1 MWPTLRYRCSMRSVV
16 AIVTSS
22 SALVALL
29 FTASCLEPDR
39 NNGEPCLS
47 DDQCESNYCRAGV
60 CTTPPETDEAS
71 NLPPPVEAGD
81 DASTDAAEDAAED
94 AADDTGEPADAEPDV
109 ADDAAS
115 EAGSDA
121 SEDASEDAASD
132 APDDAPAEASDAA
145 EDAAG
150 DAQTD

>member
-1 MWPTLRYRCSMRSVV
+1 MRSVV
-16 AIVTSS
+16 AYGVGS

-60 CTTPPETDEAS
+60 CATPPDTHESS
-71 NLPPPVEAGD
+71 NLPTA
-81 DASTDAAEDAAED
+81 DAASEA
-94 AADDTGEPADAEPDV
+94 

-115 EAGSDA
+115 EAADDA
-121 SEDASEDAASD
+121 SEDVVSDVADDVGDADLDVDDDASEGGTDAATDAVADVAGD
-132 APDDAPAEASDAA
+132 APDEASDAA
-145 EDAAG
+145 G
-150 DAQTD
+150 DI